1 MPTGVTGRAGCR
13 LGGLR
18 LAAFHSHRA
27 GVVLTLL
34 SAVLWSTAGIFVRMA
49 DTDVWTLVAWR
60 SIFAALALWILLAL
74 RRRGEATRRPLRL
87 GHAELLPIGI
97 AVISTIAYM
106 ACLQLTT
113 VANVMTVYAALPFLA
128 TGIAYAWLRER
139 VTRRFLIAGSVSLV
153 AIAAMAGGV
162 ATRRDFLGV
171 MIALVMTTGFAIQL
185 VHAKRHPTLD
195 ITWVIAIAATLC
207 VPLALPFAAPG
218 LPPLRVVTACA
229 LSGLLTTAGAFLLAL
244 EAGRL
249 IPSGEAGLLSLLDVP
264 LGPLWVWLLFSERPQ
279 PIALV
284 SGTVVLLAVVWYL
297 VGGSRAAATASP
309 TDSATPSPQGVRPSA
324 IEPIE
329 IQISD
334 CSRLSDPP

>member
-1 MPTGVTGRAGCR
+1 MAS
-13 LGGLR
+13 
-18 LAAFHSHRA
+18 FHSHRV
-27 GVVLTLL
+27 GVALTLL

-49 DTDVWTLVAWR
+49 DTDTWTLVAWR
-60 SIFAALALWILLAL
+60 SIFAALALWMLLVF
-74 RRRGEATRRPLRL
+74 RRRGEASPRPFKL
-87 GHAELLPIGI
+87 GHAELMPIGI

-139 VTRRFLIAGSVSLV
+139 VTRRFLMAGSVALV

-162 ATRRDFLGV
+162 ASRRDFVGV
-171 MIALVMTTGFAIQL
+171 LIALVMTTGFAVQL
-185 VHAKRHPTLD
+185 VHAKKHPTLD

-207 VPLALPFAAPG
+207 IPIALPFAAPG
-218 LPPLRVVTACA
+218 LPSLRIVAACA
-229 LSGLLTTAGAFLLAL
+229 LSGVLTTAGAFLLAL
-244 EAGRL
+244 EGGRL

-264 LGPLWVWLLFSERPQ
+264 LGPLWVWLLFAERPQ

-297 VGGSRAAATASP
+297 VGGSRAPALATLTNP
-309 TDSATPSPQGVRPSA
+309 IGPSPRGERPDA
-324 IEPIE
+324 PRN
-329 IQISD
+329 D
-334 CSRLSDPP
+334 

>member
-1 MPTGVTGRAGCR
+1 LTS
-13 LGGLR
+13 
-18 LAAFHSHRA
+18 FHSHRA
-27 GVVLTLL
+27 GVLLTLL
-34 SAVLWSTAGIFVRMA
+34 SAALWSTAGVFVRMA

-60 SIFAALALWILLAL
+60 SIFAALALWMLVAY
-74 RRRGEATRRPLRL
+74 RRRDQATRRPFRL
-87 GHAELLPIGI
+87 GSVELVPIAI
-97 AVISTIAYM
+97 AVISTVAYM

-139 VTRRFLIAGSVSLV
+139 VTRRFVIAGSVALV

-162 ATRRDFLGV
+162 ATRRDVLGV
-171 MIALVMTTGFAIQL
+171 TIALVMTTGFAIQL

-229 LSGLLTTAGAFLLAL
+229 LSGVLTTAVAFLLAL
-244 EAGRL
+244 KGGRL

-264 LGPLWVWLLFSERPQ
+264 LGPLWVWLLFAERPQ

-284 SGTVVLLAVVWYL
+284 SGSVVLLAVVWYL
-297 VGGSRAAATASP
+297 LGSGRAQAMTAGADPSR
-309 TDSATPSPQGVRPSA
+309 PSPHGARPGAPPA
-324 IEPIE
+324 IERE
-329 IQISD
+329 GGWQ
-334 CSRLSDPP
+334 